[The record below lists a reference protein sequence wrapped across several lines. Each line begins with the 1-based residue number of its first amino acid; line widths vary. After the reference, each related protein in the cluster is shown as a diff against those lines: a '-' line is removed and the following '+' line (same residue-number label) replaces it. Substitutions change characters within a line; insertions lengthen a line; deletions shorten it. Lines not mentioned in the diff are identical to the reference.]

1 MAFTYTAS
9 STGNTL
15 NTEEVSIVASPASG
29 VLAASMLPGDT
40 ADALINVSNT
50 GTVDEYYFVTA
61 DWKAAEGTDTTP
73 SLAALLAHNLIVS
86 VDVGGEDLFAGKLE
100 DLIDEPSPD
109 GRELTLTTANED
121 VGFHFILPEDVGN
134 AVQDI
139 DLAIDFV
146 FVATA

>member
-9 STGNTL
+9 STGSTL
-15 NTEEVSIVASPASG
+15 QAETVSIEVSPTTG
-29 VLAASMLPGDT
+29 VLVATMLPGDSVS
-40 ADALINVSNT
+40 AVINVSNT

-61 DWKAAEGTDTTP
+61 DWKASDVTTT
-73 SLAALLAHNLIVS
+73 SLAALLAYNLNVS
-86 VDVGGEDLFAGKLE
+86 VSAGATSLYTGKL
-100 DLIDEPSPD
+100 DALIDRPDSP
-109 GRELTLTTANED
+109 GQALTLITANED
-121 VGFHFILPEDVGN
+121 VTFDFTLPSTVGN